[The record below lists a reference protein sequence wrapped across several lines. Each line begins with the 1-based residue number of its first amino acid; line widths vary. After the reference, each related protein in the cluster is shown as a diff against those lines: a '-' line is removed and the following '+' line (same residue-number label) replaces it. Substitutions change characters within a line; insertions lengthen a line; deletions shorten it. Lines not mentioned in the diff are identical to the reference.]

1 MNDVAILI
9 TGTVELLWSLALAL
23 LVAEVYFIAR
33 FFANRSKVI
42 NRTSTIFMAISI
54 IFLSVSMVFG
64 YLTYSSAIMMA
75 LPDLTDVEAFV
86 RFDDATFSAMAQ
98 VICFCSGLVVFL
110 ISFFTNLRTFGREL
124 KNE

>member
-1 MNDVAILI
+1 MNDFAILT

-23 LVAEVYFIAR
+23 LVAEVYFIVR

-42 NRTSTIFMAISI
+42 NRTSTILMAISI

-64 YLTYSSAIMMA
+64 YLTFGSAIMMA
-75 LPDLTDVEAFV
+75 RPDLADG
-86 RFDDATFSAMAQ
+86 DAAIHFNDANFSAAAQ